1 MGSGRP
7 STLDTR
13 ISCCL
18 LPHTFLEIFFP
29 WRLAARKNLSNITKG
44 PGPGVRQEGWLG
56 ASFVYTGGA
65 LWAGKNESRKR
76 NILCRDRRRAA
87 RLTAEGLAFAAKL
100 QTSWRRSHVLPTC
113 TSRFKQ
119 RLLAFLPASHELA
132 NGGAKP

>member
-1 MGSGRP
+1 MVQGKSAA
-7 STLDTR
+7 
-13 ISCCL
+13 
-18 LPHTFLEIFFP
+18 LE
-29 WRLAARKNLSNITKG
+29 
-44 PGPGVRQEGWLG
+44 

-132 NGGAKP
+132 RLLRHICIYIWICIYMYICIYTYVHMYCLIYVYTD